1 MVRVKMFRA
10 SNGDCFLIR
19 GSGANVLMDGGYAAT
34 FEEHLRPELA
44 QVGLEGQRLDLLV
57 ATHIDQDHILGVI
70 AFLEANGPA
79 GHRAILEIDA
89 IWFNSLRCLTAP
101 VRTTLPPQAKKLVG
115 ALARQG
121 FQPRPTVGAVRP
133 ISARQGS
140 SLGAVIRRCGYT
152 WNGGDGSACL
162 TEDAGRTSLADHVFI
177 RVLGPTEQRLAE
189 LHKFWLSALIRRGY
203 PGPFGSND
211 DLDEAFE
218 MTCNRAPALKI
229 SKATNISAGGN
240 RSLDEVY
247 VADKSVTNGS
257 SISVLMTFDGVRML
271 FLADAWAEDSV
282 EAMKKLRAEGE
293 SLTFD
298 AIKISHHGSLQ
309 NTSPELL
316 RLVDA
321 PVYFVSSNGAVH
333 EHPDIEV
340 LKAIVDRPTTFTRTI
355 HFNYET
361 PASAELRVHRSVA
374 GAGFVVV
381 EHSTDWVEISAQR

>member
-1 MVRVKMFRA
+1 MVRVKMFPA

-19 GSGANVLMDGGYAAT
+19 GSLVNVLIDGGYAIT
-34 FEEHLRPELA
+34 FEERLRPELA
-44 QVGLEGQRLDLLV
+44 QIGLEGQRLDLLV
-57 ATHIDQDHILGVI
+57 ATHIDQDHILGII
-70 AFLEANGPA
+70 AFLEANGSAVP
-79 GHRAILEIDA
+79 RAVLEIDE
-89 IWFNSLRCLTAP
+89 IWFNSLRCLDAP
-101 VRTTLPPQAKKLVG
+101 IGTTLPPQAKRLVG

-121 FQPRPTVGAVRP
+121 FQPRPTASAVRQ

-140 SLGAVIRRCGYT
+140 SLGAVIRRCGYA
-152 WNGGDGSACL
+152 WNGGDGSACV
-162 TEDAGRTSLADHVFI
+162 TEDADRTSLADDVFV
-177 RVLGPTEQRLAE
+177 RVLTPTKQRLAE
-189 LHKFWLSALIRRGY
+189 LHKFWLSALTKRGY

-218 MTCNRAPALKI
+218 MTCNRAPALKT
-229 SKATNISAGGN
+229 SKATKISAGGN

-257 SISVLMTFDGVRML
+257 SISVLMAFDGVRML

-282 EAMKKLRAEGE
+282 EAVKKLRAEGE
-293 SLTFD
+293 SLVFD

-321 PVYFVSSNGAVH
+321 PVYFISSNGAIH

-340 LKAIVDRPTTFTRTI
+340 LKAIVDRPAAFTRTL
-355 HFNYET
+355 HFNYQT
-361 PASAELRVHRSVA
+361 PASTELRVHQSA
-374 GAGFVVV
+374 AEAAFVVV
-381 EHSTDWVEISAQR
+381 ENSTDWVEISA